1 MDREEQIGL
10 SKMRHRASCENMIK
24 YQLIARGI
32 TDESVLK
39 AFFKV
44 PRHKFVPE
52 EIGHLAYNDSPLS
65 IGEGQTISQPYIV
78 ALMMQILELKNSDKV
93 LEIGTGSGYQTA
105 LLAEIV
111 ENVYTVERINS
122 LIREAEELLNK
133 MNYNNIYYKYGDG
146 TLGWKDGTPIQNEF
160 DKIIVAAAAPDIPE
174 SLTSQLA
181 MNGKLIIPTG
191 NRTFQQLV
199 VITRTED
206 GYIHTNEGGCTF
218 VPLIGDEG
226 WQE

>member
-1 MDREEQIGL
+1 
-10 SKMRHRASCENMIK
+10 MRLRASRENMIK

-32 TDESVLK
+32 TDENVLK
-39 AFFKV
+39 AFLKV

-111 ENVYTVERINS
+111 EIVYTVERINS
-122 LIREAEELLNK
+122 LIRDAEDLLNGMGYK
-133 MNYNNIYYKYGDG
+133 NIHYKYGDG
-146 TLGWKDGTPIQNEF
+146 TLGWKDGIPTQNEF

-174 SLTSQLA
+174 SLTGQLA

-199 VITRTED
+199 VITRTEE